1 MYFLFGKQANVLSV
15 KNSGGQFPEVTCG
28 KMHFHDI

>member
-1 MYFLFGKQANVLSV
+1 VLRA

-28 KMHFHDI
+28 KMHFHDV